1 MTPSTRASTATTT
14 RTPQEVTAATTTTKT
29 TTTTT
34 TTTNTMTTIMALDHA
49 MCDTFCPDPYNT
61 ARQSYPTRFFNAL
74 GVDDKPFV
82 AQPVM
87 GIAQDVL
94 FVKKK

>member
-1 MTPSTRASTATTT
+1 MNPSTHESIATTT
-14 RTPQEVTAATTTTKT
+14 RTPEEVTAATTTMKT
-29 TTTTT
+29 TTTTS
-34 TTTNTMTTIMALDHA
+34 TTNTMTRTMTLDHT

-94 FVKKK
+94 FATKK